1 MPLDAEPKQQPGRHR
16 PASYGPGQDARA
28 HTPAQNTE
36 SEAGRPGKGRSGAL
50 RELAGCGLLART
62 AAADPSGR
70 AALESDLYELAWP
83 IVFNRLTRAVETA
96 RGHHACAHSV
106 RSLAAECLDRFQDD
120 VAAVVEYVLRHA
132 NCPIHNL
139 EAWITSRL
147 TAATV
152 DGHRRERGRRGAPQ
166 RPRVPKWLAAELG
179 DDPWL
184 VRLALSVLTWVGVPA
199 TAGAQVWPLE
209 SWRASRA
216 AALGDWADAEHAGI
230 EHDVETVL
238 AAMRTRQAWYL
249 KFIERPLGAKQAP
262 VYAGPPPG
270 AEPIDEAPPLAL
282 VAPHEGDENRLSR
295 LAECAVDEL
304 ARRLAA
310 GEEPRDCVVDVVRR
324 VFAQATPAW
333 GIDRPPHDDPAHE
346 ERVSALLDDTAEID
360 RIVAEVLDIVA
371 ALPVS

>member
-1 MPLDAEPKQQPGRHR
+1 MPSDAEPKPQPGRR
-16 PASYGPGQDARA
+16 RAAADGPGPDTRARA
-28 HTPAQNTE
+28 FSQTTE
-36 SEAGRPGKGRSGAL
+36 SWGARPGKGRSGAL

-70 AALESDLYELAWP
+70 AALEADLYELAWP
-83 IVFNRLTRAVETA
+83 VVFHRLTRAVEAA
-96 RGHHACAHSV
+96 RGHHACARSV
-106 RSLAAECLDRFQDD
+106 ASLASDCLDRFQDD
-120 VAAVVEYVLRHA
+120 VAAVVEYTLRHA
-132 NCPIHNL
+132 NVPIHNL

-179 DDPWL
+179 GDPWL
-184 VRLALSVLTWVGVPA
+184 VRLALAVLTWVGVPA
-199 TAGAQVWPLE
+199 TAGAQLWPLE

-216 AALGDWADAEHAGI
+216 AALGDWADAEQAGI
-230 EHDVETVL
+230 ERDVETVL
-238 AAMRTRQAWYL
+238 AAMRTREAWYL
-249 KFIERPLGAKQAP
+249 KFVERPLGAKQAP
-262 VYAGPPPG
+262 VYAGPPAG
-270 AEPIDEAPPLAL
+270 AEPADEAPALAL
-282 VAPHEGDENRLSR
+282 VAPHEGDEGRLAR

-310 GEEPRDCVVDVVRR
+310 GEEPRACVVDVVRH
-324 VFAQATPAW
+324 VFAQPDPAW

-360 RIVAEVLDIVA
+360 RIVAAVLDIVA